1 LENNIFLICYVQW
14 QCVTILL
21 YADDIIIVAPT
32 VMSLQILLHIVE
44 LELEELDME
53 INVKKSHCMRIGP
66 KHDVACCSIITRNGI
81 ALEWVDTIRYL
92 GIELVTGNFIPVYMA
107 RRNRLSTA
115 HSTVF
120 FEKNWSASV
129 GGSCIRTSQD
139 QMYAGNV
146 IWP

>member
-1 LENNIFLICYVQW
+1 
-14 QCVTILL
+14 LL

-129 GGSCIRTSQD
+129 GGSCIRTCQD
-139 QMYAGNV
+139 QMYAGYV